1 MLVDPRP
8 DLRSASAVR
17 LLPVGRR
24 LGHGE
29 DLELAGGL
37 DAALGVGGLAGVPA
51 GVLGEGLLDGDGADA
66 ALVLDLEVG

>member
-8 DLRSASAVR
+8 DLRSGSAVR
-17 LLPVGRR
+17 LLPVGR

-37 DAALGVGGLAGVPA
+37 DAALGVGGLARVPA

>member
-8 DLRSASAVR
+8 DLRPGSAVR
-17 LLPVGRR
+17 LLPVGR